1 MGLGN
6 YINSSSGVKFRR
18 GENSAPGLT
27 GIAGR
32 RPFMIIF
39 VENKLL
45 TEREN
50 LEENLKI
57 EEMAT
62 LRKNDSGLPA
72 NLYLDDTGSWSNSG
86 HWKRI
91 KFQPDTGDRPVTR
104 NMVPMS
110 ISDSPRV
117 LVKNVK
123 LALDA
128 KQLDRIKAF
137 VRANKDLLLQ
147 LADAKI
153 SILEFGRRMV
163 KV

>member
-1 MGLGN
+1 M
-6 YINSSSGVKFRR
+6 V
-18 GENSAPGLT
+18 
-27 GIAGR
+27 
-32 RPFMIIF
+32 IF
-39 VENKLL
+39 VKSKLF

-62 LRKNDSGLPA
+62 LRKSDSGLPA
-72 NLYLDDTGSWSNSG
+72 NLYLDDTGSWSKSG

-91 KFQPDTGDRPVTR
+91 KFQPNAGDRPVPR
-104 NMVPMS
+104 DMVPMS
-110 ISDSPRV
+110 IDDNPQI

-123 LALDA
+123 IALNA
-128 KQLDRIKAF
+128 KQLAQIKTF
-137 VRANKDLLLQ
+137 VRVNKDLLLQ
-147 LADAKI
+147 LADAEI

>member
-1 MGLGN
+1 M
-6 YINSSSGVKFRR
+6 V
-18 GENSAPGLT
+18 
-27 GIAGR
+27 
-32 RPFMIIF
+32 IF

-45 TEREN
+45 TEQEN
-50 LEENLKI
+50 LEENLRI

-62 LRKNDSGLPA
+62 LRKTDSGLPA
-72 NLYLDDTGSWSNSG
+72 NLYLDDTGSWSKSG

-91 KFQPDTGDRPVTR
+91 KFQPNTGDRPVTR
-104 NMVPMS
+104 DMVPMS
-110 ISDSPRV
+110 IDDNPQV
-117 LVKNVK
+117 LVKNIK
-123 LALDA
+123 MALNA

-137 VRANKDLLLQ
+137 VRVNKDILLQ